1 MALVACVTFMLV
13 KDQKIL
19 AEKRK
24 RTKNVVPGAV
34 ALPGGHMEHG
44 ESWKT
49 RYAANYMRNWAL
61 SLRIRP
67 MCAPSCI
74 DPENAARFITSPLSR
89 GVVRCRIM
97 KPKHSCGFRSTR

>member
-44 ESWKT
+44 ESVED
-49 RYAANYMRNWAL
+49 AL
-61 SLRIRP
+61 RRELYEELGLI
-67 MCAPSCI
+67 A
-74 DPENAARFITSPLSR
+74 
-89 GVVRCRIM
+89 
-97 KPKHSCGFRSTR
+97 